1 MSISLDA
8 NAECPFFLSQDDRN
22 ITCESYIEGNNVK
35 NKVAFRRT
43 GDKQKHFDEV
53 CCCNGGKSCR
63 HYQIMSYLYE
73 SGVLK

>member
-1 MSISLDA
+1 MSVSLDA
-8 NAECPFFLSQDDRN
+8 NAECPFFISQDDKHIN
-22 ITCESYIEGNNVK
+22 CESYLGKKVK
-35 NKVAFRRT
+35 HSNAFSKKC
-43 GDKQKHFDEV
+43 DKTTYFDEV